1 MSKLE
6 THLRQIAALCDERP
20 VNPLRLMPEVLG
32 VLAEIEGDSPVPDE
46 AMLCLPD
53 AMRKGALSGF
63 CVVLG
68 QSLQPR

>member
-6 THLRQIAALCDERP
+6 THLRKIAALCDEKP

-32 VLAEIEGDSPVPDE
+32 VLGELEEDKPVPDE
-46 AMLCLPD
+46 AMLCLTD

-68 QSLQPR
+68 QALQP